1 LKKLL
6 AITFLLLLAFQ
17 SVSFAAA
24 SSSRGAPARSAPRVS
39 QPAPAKAPAPAP
51 AASGTTSGYKPS
63 APANSYSDKAP
74 ATAVKPQQPAQQPST
89 GNSFLRSAA
98 MFGGGMLMGS
108 MLGNMFGFGSSGMF
122 SQIIGLLFNVML
134 IGLIFMAGRY
144 VWNRF
149 RASRERKDINILR

>member
-1 LKKLL
+1 MRKLL
-6 AITFLLLLAFQ
+6 LFTFLLLLAFQ

-39 QPAPAKAPAPAP
+39 QPAPAAAP

-98 MFGGGMLMGS
+98 MFGGGMLLGS

-122 SQIIGLLFNVML
+122 SQMIGLLFNVLL